1 VQELLQGHVPGQPI
15 DIPAVDQAFDEILA
29 ARNENHFAHYFSRL
43 RIQFK
48 GDELAYALEILR
60 SMAETG
66 SIDRVMML
74 DKAILLNLQER
85 YRSIVEILV
94 YDGYITN
101 TGNPELYRFN
111 SPVVRMWW
119 LKYKCK

>member
-1 VQELLQGHVPGQPI
+1 
-15 DIPAVDQAFDEILA
+15 
-29 ARNENHFAHYFSRL
+29 
-43 RIQFK
+43 
-48 GDELAYALEILR
+48 
-60 SMAETG
+60 MAETG